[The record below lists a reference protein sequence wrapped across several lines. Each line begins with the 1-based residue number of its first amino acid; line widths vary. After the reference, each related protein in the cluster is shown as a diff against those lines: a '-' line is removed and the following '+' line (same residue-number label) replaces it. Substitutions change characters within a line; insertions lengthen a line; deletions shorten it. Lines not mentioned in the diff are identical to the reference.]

1 MRASGICRL
10 PCMRAL
16 ASRRGKGK
24 KAVRVWWRG
33 ESLSSVFTQTRLLRP
48 ECVSAGILM
57 LTYMSTLRS
66 KFRRFLFR
74 PQNAYFA
81 NSLNTSHR
89 PRSAQ
94 ASLRKA
100 TPRPAFNG
108 ERREKAK
115 ENKCSGKSERRGY
128 GQYEESCL
136 ELQEL
141 VASRN
146 LLLAWGALEKIQREF
161 ALCSGGKSLSS
172 LFTQTR
178 LLQPECVSAGIL
190 MLTYMSTLRSKSR
203 RFLFRPQNAHF
214 ANFLNTSHRPRSALA
229 SLRKATSRP
238 AFDGERG
245 KTKRQNQKPAYV
257 CWWVSV
263 TRELPD

>member
-1 MRASGICRL
+1 
-10 PCMRAL
+10 
-16 ASRRGKGK
+16 
-24 KAVRVWWRG
+24 
-33 ESLSSVFTQTRLLRP
+33 
-48 ECVSAGILM
+48 M
-57 LTYMSTLRS
+57 LTYTSTLRS
-66 KFRRFLFR
+66 KTGFCLVR

-89 PRSAQ
+89 PRSAL
-94 ASLRKA
+94 ASLRKV
-100 TPRPAFNG
+100 TPRSAFNG

-190 MLTYMSTLRSKSR
+190 MLTYLSTLRSKTGF
-203 RFLFRPQNAHF
+203 FLVRPEKCVFCKFPQHQP
-214 ANFLNTSHRPRSALA
+214 SP
-229 SLRKATSRP
+229 SLRSGEYKEGDATTS
-238 AFDGERG
+238 F
-245 KTKRQNQKPAYV
+245 
-257 CWWVSV
+257 
-263 TRELPD
+263 

>member
-1 MRASGICRL
+1 M
-10 PCMRAL
+10 
-16 ASRRGKGK
+16 
-24 KAVRVWWRG
+24 
-33 ESLSSVFTQTRLLRP
+33 QTRLLRP

-66 KFRRFLFR
+66 KSRRFLFR

-141 VASRN
+141 VASSDPPPEEY
-146 LLLAWGALEKIQREF
+146 AIEKLVF
-161 ALCSGGKSLSS
+161 
-172 LFTQTR
+172 
-178 LLQPECVSAGIL
+178 
-190 MLTYMSTLRSKSR
+190 LT
-203 RFLFRPQNAHF
+203 
-214 ANFLNTSHRPRSALA
+214 
-229 SLRKATSRP
+229 
-238 AFDGERG
+238 
-245 KTKRQNQKPAYV
+245 
-257 CWWVSV
+257 
-263 TRELPD
+263 